1 MSRAAA
7 CTLAAGVVLVLGTAD
22 AGTAYA
28 ARAGGGGEADA
39 PMANR
44 PPAGGA
50 GRGSVLAP
58 GQLRTSRV
66 PVADLDRDGV
76 VTRAEAAAYFE
87 VRFARMD
94 ADGDDRLSEDEFLDG
109 GRAATRPPT
118 VFAMSPRERAPD
130 FAAFDLDGDGR
141 LSPEEFFLARLEA
154 AGARVAAGG
163 PDPERPRRRRAA
175 FATLDA
181 DGDGVVSRAEFL
193 AAGAGHFVARDA
205 DGDGRATVWEF
216 WSRTPF

>member
-7 CTLAAGVVLVLGTAD
+7 CTLAAGVVLVLGAAD

-28 ARAGGGGEADA
+28 ARAGGGEAGA
-39 PMANR
+39 LMTNR
-44 PPAGGA
+44 LPGAGA

-94 ADGDDRLSEDEFLDG
+94 ADGDDLLNEDEFLDG
-109 GRAATRPPT
+109 GRAAPRAPT

-175 FATLDA
+175 FLTLDA
-181 DGDGVVSRAEFL
+181 DGDGAVSRAEFL
-193 AAGAGHFVARDA
+193 AVGAGHFAARDA